1 MPLHKAVRIAVIC
14 LFICLFISGCAVL
27 AGLDLTSRFGEPQ
40 VQDRRVQHN
49 SEWGSLY
56 TNDVKPIIEQ
66 RCSVC
71 HGCYDAPCQL
81 KLTSL
86 EGIDRGASKDLVY
99 DGARLLE
106 AEPSRLNIDATSTQD
121 WRNKGF
127 FPVLNEREQSP
138 LANRQ
143 AGLMYRLLEQK
154 RQHPQPSEAL
164 LPDSFTLGTY
174 REHQCPKAE
183 ELNAFQ
189 ARNPLWGMPYA
200 LPGLSDK
207 EHTTLTTWLDA
218 GAPMPEAK
226 PLPAEY
232 ATKVEQW
239 EAFFNQPSL
248 KAQLVNRYIYEHLF
262 LAHLYFADLYVD
274 NLTPNNTR
282 FFKLV
287 RSFTPPGEPI
297 DIVPSRRPYDDPESD
312 KIYYR
317 LQWNQSSL
325 LAKTHMPY
333 ALSAKRKQQWQQWF
347 YEEEYSVDHLPGYT
361 ADVAS
366 NPFKAFEQLP
376 VASRYRFMLSEAE
389 FTIMGF
395 IKGPVC
401 RGQVA
406 LNVIRDRFWVFFE
419 DPDTISPAES
429 AAFLAEQSKHL
440 RLPAEAESTLRPI
453 SRWTQY
459 SNQQRDY
466 LKAKYE
472 VGNQVLGENGRLKLT
487 TDLIWDGEGSN
498 PNAALTVFRHFDSAT
513 VVKGLVGETPQTAWV
528 IGYPILERIHYLLVA
543 GFDVYGNV
551 GHQLLTRLYMDFL
564 RMEAEFNFLI
574 LLPHQEQEKIWEEW
588 YEGTSGVVHDYVKKS
603 SKLFYQPTA
612 MTYKTDDPRQELF
625 DTLVEK
631 LNPVL
636 DQRYLIANNTIP
648 AEHRRWLKQIGYLKA
663 PTATLLPQV
672 TFLSVEDN
680 RGVLHLY
687 TVLRNN
693 AHSNIDSL
701 LREDANRRPERDD
714 ITVVKGLLGTYPGAF
729 WHVNEK
735 QLEAMTSALATL
747 SNEEDYRAFMDTYGV
762 RRTATDFWQ
771 HSDKVHYTF
780 KKTSPINYGLLDFNR
795 LENR

>member
-1 MPLHKAVRIAVIC
+1 MPFHKAVRLAA
-14 LFICLFISGCAVL
+14 LCLFISGCAVL
-27 AGLDLTSRFGEPQ
+27 AGMDLTSRFGSPQ
-40 VQDRRVQHN
+40 VQDRQVAHN
-49 SEWGSLY
+49 AEWGKTY
-56 TNDVKPIIEQ
+56 NNDVKPIIEQ

-106 AEPSRLNIDATSTQD
+106 AEPLRLNIDAKSTQA
-121 WRNKGF
+121 WRDKGF
-127 FPVLNEREQSP
+127 FPVLNERQQSP
-138 LANRQ
+138 VANRQ

-154 RQHPQPSEAL
+154 RQHPLPTEAL

-183 ELNAFQ
+183 ELDLFQ
-189 ARNPLWGMPYA
+189 ARFPLWGMPYA
-200 LPGLSDK
+200 LPALNDR
-207 EHTTLTTWLDA
+207 EHSTLTAWLDA
-218 GAPMPEAK
+218 GAPMPEAT
-226 PLPAEY
+226 PLPAQY
-232 ATKVEQW
+232 TAQVKQW

-262 LAHLYFADLYVD
+262 LAHLYFEDLHSSD
-274 NLTPNNTR
+274 NI

-287 RSFTPPGEPI
+287 RSYTPPGEPI
-297 DIVPSRRPYDDPESD
+297 DIVPTRRPYDDPGAD
-312 KIYYR
+312 TIYYR
-317 LQWNQSSL
+317 LQWDQSSL

-333 ALSAKRKQQWQQWF
+333 PLSAKRKQQWQQWF
-347 YEEEYSVDHLPGYT
+347 YEEEYSVNHLPNYT
-361 ADVAS
+361 PEVAS

-376 VASRYRFMLSEAE
+376 VASRYRFMLEEAE

-419 DPDTISPAES
+419 DPDTINPAES
-429 AAFLAEQSKHL
+429 AAFLAQQSKHL

-459 SNQQRDY
+459 SNRQRDY

-487 TDLIWDGEGSN
+487 TDLIWDGEGKN

-513 VVKGLVGETPQTAWV
+513 VVKGLVGDTPQTAWV

-574 LLPHQEQEKIWEEW
+574 LLPHEEQEKIWAEW
-588 YEGTSGVVHDYVKKS
+588 YEGTSGIVHNYVKES
-603 SKLFYQPTA
+603 SKLFFQPTA
-612 MTYKTDDPRQELF
+612 MNYSTDNPRQELF
-625 DTLVEK
+625 DILVEK

-636 DQRYLIANNTIP
+636 DHRYTLANNTIP
-648 AEHRRWLKQIGYLKA
+648 ELQRRWLKQIGYLKA

-672 TFLSVEDN
+672 TFLSVEDKQ
-680 RGVLHLY
+680 GQLHLY

-714 ITVVKGLLGTYPGAF
+714 ITVVKGLIGTYPGAF
-729 WHVNEK
+729 WHVK
-735 QLEAMTSALATL
+735 DSQLEAMASALATL
-747 SNEEDYRAFMDTYGV
+747 NSEEDYRAFMDSYGV
-762 RRTATDFWQ
+762 RRTAADFWQ
-771 HSDKVHYTF
+771 HSDKLHNTF
-780 KKTSPINYGLLDFNR
+780 KKASPINYGLLDFNR